1 MGLWDNSRAATKWGI
16 GARLLPGE
24 FAIAKPKQTARDRA
38 DEYDSPRDFPGPFQD
53 ADDHN
58 QGEHPCD
65 DVKIRNVHAQ
75 VTP

>member
-38 DEYDSPRDFPGPFQD
+38 DEYDSPRDFPGPF
-53 ADDHN
+53 
-58 QGEHPCD
+58 
-65 DVKIRNVHAQ
+65 
-75 VTP
+75 